1 MRGGEKSHQGDT
13 LSLPFLRQ
21 AGPRD
26 RELCQFVSRHSIS
39 EGLGAVSLS
48 EILFLFI
55 FPQLGSSFG
64 HNILLLFLFPSTRS
78 LFLVATSCPS
88 FIAVSLSKF
97 TLHLSLDQF
106 QADLLI
112 NSIFCKFLLL
122 YKLEWTS
129 LSFHLFFRNLTSVS
143 FWEPKFLRLD
153 HSLPPSSKL
162 RI

>member
-1 MRGGEKSHQGDT
+1 MPILYLAT
-13 LSLPFLRQ
+13 LSRK
-21 AGPRD
+21 D
-26 RELCQFVSRHSIS
+26 S
-39 EGLGAVSLS
+39 E
-48 EILFLFI
+48 LFLFLK
-55 FPQLGSSFG
+55 FCFFLFSLNSDLSFG
-64 HNILLLFLFPSTRS
+64 RNILLLFLFPSTRT